1 VARLDHGA
9 SVMCVYIFPHLGI
22 EQWHAL
28 EIDRPWPLPIRGR
41 PPTGK
46 RLQLL
51 FRPPFRPDT
60 L

>member
-1 VARLDHGA
+1 
-9 SVMCVYIFPHLGI
+9 MCVYIFPHLGI